1 VSFVLSELC
10 GHCYSLEDDTTVT
23 QRRLQKAVVWSG
35 IEVSIRPSGNNFI
48 NQEMDVKEDDDR
60 TVQYSTVQ

>member
-1 VSFVLSELC
+1 MSFVLSGLC

-23 QRRLQKAVVWSG
+23 QQRLQKAVVWSG

-48 NQEMDVKEDDDR
+48 NQEMDRKEDIDK